1 MAGRDTILHKGAAA
15 ASRQIKYLRNQFGD
29 SPMRSQSILIVEDN
43 PTHQR
48 ILAILAAQAGIT
60 PHVMSS
66 GREALEALRENS
78 HFSLVLMDWRLADM
92 DGLECAREIR
102 RRELVSGRRVPI
114 VAVTAH
120 AMMGDRERCLEA
132 GMDDYLSKPF
142 TACQI
147 QQLLNRWVAAAA
159 DRPGDSPD
167 QSSGQAGA
175 YEFAGRSAPLDLPC
189 RAGT

>member
-1 MAGRDTILHKGAAA
+1 
-15 ASRQIKYLRNQFGD
+15 
-29 SPMRSQSILIVEDN
+29 MRSQNILIVEDN

-48 ILAILAAQAGIT
+48 ILAILAEQAGIT
-60 PHVMSS
+60 AHIMASA
-66 GREALEALRENS
+66 REALDALGGNS
-78 HFSLVLMDWRLADM
+78 EFALVLMDWRLADI

-120 AMMGDRERCLEA
+120 AMMGDREKCLEA

-142 TACQI
+142 TARQVH
-147 QQLLNRWVAAAA
+147 QLLNRWVAAAA
-159 DRPGDSPD
+159 DRPREATD
-167 QSSGQAGA
+167 QASDQAGA
-175 YEFAGRSAPLDLPC
+175 YEFAGQSAPRDLQC